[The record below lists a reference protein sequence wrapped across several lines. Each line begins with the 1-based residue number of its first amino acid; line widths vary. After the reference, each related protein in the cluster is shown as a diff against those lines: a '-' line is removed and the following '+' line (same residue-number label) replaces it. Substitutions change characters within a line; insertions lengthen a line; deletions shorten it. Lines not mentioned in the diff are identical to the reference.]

1 MNKWMSR
8 IPDQKKIVLINIPGT
23 HDSCAFYMNRLGA
36 DFSTTQFHNIK
47 EQLEIGIRRLDIRIT
62 SRNQFY
68 ETDED
73 IITCHGICD
82 CYVSS
87 KFGDMR
93 KVTYKS
99 VVLDVKEFLEINPT
113 ETVIMATYK
122 GRGDIKHLTR
132 GAEIFF
138 KYAGNIALRYNDNIT
153 LGEARGKIIFITE
166 YIDTEKDLK
175 DFKPVKP
182 VNINIIKETGI
193 DEVHQRYYDCPTYAI
208 NGNAKIVELND
219 MFKKYNLT
227 LNQAE
232 IAEKNKIFTFPI
244 SYSVSCTGEHD
255 VCCPFPITQAN
266 YVNNYLLEF
275 GVLRKGN
282 YYGWIKFDF
291 ANTEVVSRFV
301 DTNFLYY

>member
-1 MNKWMSR
+1 
-8 IPDQKKIVLINIPGT
+8 LI
-23 HDSCAFYMNRLGA
+23 
-36 DFSTTQFHNIK
+36 
-47 EQLEIGIRRLDIRIT
+47 
-62 SRNQFY
+62 
-68 ETDED
+68 
-73 IITCHGICD
+73 
-82 CYVSS
+82 
-87 KFGDMR
+87 
-93 KVTYKS
+93 
-99 VVLDVKEFLEINPT
+99 FLRT
-113 ETVIMATYK
+113 
-122 GRGDIKHLTR
+122 
-132 GAEIFF
+132 
-138 KYAGNIALRYNDNIT
+138 
-153 LGEARGKIIFITE
+153 ITE

-266 YVNNYLLEF
+266 YVNNYLLKF